1 MFSLDFKVKVD
12 RILFGTLA
20 YILDHIS
27 LLIGKF
33 LNRDHSITKEN
44 ANNIVIAKYLGL
56 GSIVRSQVIIQD
68 IKNTFP
74 DCKIYYLTSVK
85 NKKIFDIIK
94 DIDNVLTIDDSGIV
108 SMALSTFK
116 LVLQLLKIK
125 VDAFIDLDV
134 FYAIVV
140 DGKKLPQ
147 KRVVFLSFDDGWR
160 SNLQLL
166 PVIEKYNVPIT
177 IFVSTASVCEGNYW
191 WEYVLNL
198 HGRDM
203 VERMK
208 MLPYDE
214 FCEAVNGMKIR
225 CTLDRSAVDETEL
238 QKLINHPLVSIQSH
252 TVSHPILTNCPDAV
266 LEYELSESKR
276 FLEDKTKGDVIA
288 FSYPNG
294 DVGDREKNAVKKA
307 GYKLAFTT
315 QAHNIGLD
323 TIDEFLIPRMAMNT
337 WGGKYENFSKILG
350 IWQKI
355 IKNE

>member
-1 MFSLDFKVKVD
+1 MFIIFLYEKLIIIRKMKRCLREVVGFVLYCFA
-12 RILFGTLA
+12 RLFVRKP
-20 YILDHIS
+20 S
-27 LLIGKF
+27 LLSLYFHDPSPKVFG
-33 LNRDHSITKEN
+33 D
-44 ANNIVIAKYLGL
+44 VIEWCIRHKY
-56 GSIVRSQVIIQD
+56 
-68 IKNTFP
+68 
-74 DCKIYYLTSVK
+74 
-85 NKKIFDIIK
+85 
-94 DIDNVLTIDDSGIV
+94 
-108 SMALSTFK
+108 
-116 LVLQLLKIK
+116 
-125 VDAFIDLDV
+125 AFIDLDV